1 MGSKQTPD
9 AHTAPGT
16 DNSVS
21 KTTSNTASR
30 ATIQPHLPPAA
41 TNGLIP
47 VVTGDESLTL
57 FSPDFQET
65 YHSIHGALTESQTVF
80 INGSN
85 LPTLVQACA
94 KITVLEIGFG
104 LGLNF
109 LLAAD
114 CAANQG
120 TSLEYIAVENKLLP
134 TTLLQSLRYDRHLQ
148 HPALC
153 ERLYDFLASSEATAA
168 DNATNPHKA
177 TISENI
183 TLQLLESLNDV
194 QAMSAAKDKR
204 VDVLFLD
211 AFSPDC
217 NQACWTDDIFDTYT
231 RLLSE
236 SGLLTTY
243 SAKGRIRRQL
253 IARGFH
259 VERLP
264 GPPGKREF
272 LRATR
277 TVTKAI

>member
-1 MGSKQTPD
+1 MGSDNTPD
-9 AHTAPGT
+9 THTTPGI
-16 DNSVS
+16 
-21 KTTSNTASR
+21 SNTASNTAST
-30 ATIQPHLPPAA
+30 ATSQPEVPTEA
-41 TNGLIP
+41 TKGLIP
-47 VVTGDESLTL
+47 VATGDGSLTL

-65 YHSIHGALTESQTVF
+65 YHSIHGALTESLTVF

-85 LPTLVQACA
+85 LPTLLQANT

-114 CAANQG
+114 YAATLG

-134 TTLLQSLRYDRHLQ
+134 THVLQSLQYDRHLKQ
-148 HPALC
+148 PVLC
-153 ERLYDFLASSEATAA
+153 ERLYHFLATTDATAA
-168 DNATNPHKA
+168 ESVTNPQKA
-177 TISENI
+177 VIGKNI
-183 TLQLLESLNDV
+183 TLQLVNNLNDV
-194 QAMSAAKDKR
+194 KAMSAAQDNT

-217 NQACWTDDIFDTYT
+217 NQECWTDEIFDTYT

-236 SGLLTTY
+236 SGTLTTY

-253 IARGFH
+253 LAKGFQ

-277 TVTKAI
+277 TAAI

>member
-1 MGSKQTPD
+1 MGSDNTQDTS
-9 AHTAPGT
+9 TAPC
-16 DNSVS
+16 VS
-21 KTTSNTASR
+21 NTGNTASK
-30 ATIQPHLPPAA
+30 ATTQPDVPPEA

-47 VVTGDESLTL
+47 VATGDGSLTL

-65 YHSIHGALTESQTVF
+65 YHSIHGALTESLTVF
-80 INGSN
+80 INGNN
-85 LPTLVQACA
+85 LPTLLQANT

-114 CAANQG
+114 YAATLG

-134 TTLLQSLRYDRHLQ
+134 TTVLQSLQYDRHLKQ
-148 HPALC
+148 PALC
-153 ERLYDFLASSEATAA
+153 ERLCDFLATSNTSEADAGSY
-168 DNATNPHKA
+168 PLKA
-177 TISENI
+177 TIGDQI
-183 TLQLLESLNDV
+183 TLQLLTNLNDV
-194 QAMSAAKDKR
+194 KVMSATQDNT
-204 VDVLFLD
+204 VDALFLD

-217 NQACWTDDIFDTYT
+217 NQECWTEDIFDSYT

-236 SGLLTTY
+236 CGTLTTY

-253 IARGFH
+253 IARGFE

-277 TVTKAI
+277 TTAI